1 MSGDVLIIGA
11 GVGGLVAATYLAQAG
26 AHVTVLEA
34 AAMPGGGAAN
44 TAAVG
49 DYAVPEGPHTFAALD
64 PRVVKEL
71 KLTGLGLGFACRDLP
86 SVVLRDGRSLT
97 LSRDAHETQ
106 RGLAA
111 VSEKDAERYPVARRE
126 QFAFARAMRALWWDD
141 GALAGDKKRATQRRL
156 QLTESIAWRE
166 SQFESDDLKAAFAFD
181 TLQAPPAAAGSALVL
196 AWQAAQ
202 EMCGLQGAV
211 AVPAGGPATL
221 VNALVFAAQT
231 AGVDIRL
238 QAEVARLDLD
248 GEAVRGAVLT
258 SGESVPGRTVL
269 SSLTRRKTLLELLP
283 PGAVGFAAAQRIEH
297 PAEVGEAKLVLA
309 LKACP
314 AAFARPARYLIAEH
328 LEVAALAHA
337 EARTGKLPSD
347 LFLEAVVL
355 DPGTSHSGKSQ
366 DVLLSVLIRPV
377 PVTPQDGWRAAS
389 PHLVQAVLK
398 ILEHHLPDL
407 AATIAGLGFVPPQA
421 ADAFQLA
428 DMTVPWRVRIA
439 TPVRGLFLCGTAAE
453 PVPCISGRAGRIAAA
468 MAASHLKEVGA

>member
-1 MSGDVLIIGA
+1 MSGDVLILGA
-11 GVGGLVAATYLAQAG
+11 SVGGLVAATYLAQAG

-34 AAMPGGGAAN
+34 AAMPGGRAAN
-44 TAAVG
+44 KIAVG

-86 SVVLRDGRSLT
+86 AVVLQGGRSLT

-141 GALAGDKKRATQRRL
+141 GALAGDKKRATLRRL
-156 QLTESIAWRE
+156 QLTESIAWLE

-238 QAEVARLDLD
+238 QAEVARLDID

-258 SGESVPGRTVL
+258 SGESVAGRTVL
-269 SSLTRRKTLLELLP
+269 SSLTRRKTLLELLA
-283 PGAVGFAAAQRIEH
+283 PGAVGFAAAQRLH

-309 LKACP
+309 LKVCP
-314 AAFARPARYLIAEH
+314 AAFARPARYLIAER
-328 LEVAALAHA
+328 LEAAALAYA

-355 DPGTSHSGKSQ
+355 DPGTSHSGNSQ

-377 PVTPQDGWRAAS
+377 PVTPLDGWRTAS

-398 ILEHHLPDL
+398 SLEHHLPDL
-407 AATIAGLGFVPPQA
+407 AATITGLGFVPPQS
-421 ADAFQLA
+421 ADAFHLT
-428 DMTVPWRVRIA
+428 DMTVSWRARIA
-439 TPVRGLFLCGTAAE
+439 TPVRGLFLCGAAAE
-453 PVPCISGRAGRIAAA
+453 PVPSVSGRAGRIAAA
-468 MAASHLKEVGA
+468 MAASHLREAGA